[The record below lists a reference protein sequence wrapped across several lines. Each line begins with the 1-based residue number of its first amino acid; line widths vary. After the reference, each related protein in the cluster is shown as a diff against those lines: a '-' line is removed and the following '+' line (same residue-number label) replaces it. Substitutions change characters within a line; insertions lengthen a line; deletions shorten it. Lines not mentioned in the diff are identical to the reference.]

1 MKIPKYK
8 YLFIISDI
16 SIISSVYLFTI
27 LAIREFDGFNI
38 AVIKTAISP
47 IILASGLILIEL
59 LIFSYNNLY
68 KLSLVLVKSAHLTAI
83 MKSMLFT
90 IVIIFPSFLLLTN
103 LTFQENILVVIYF
116 AVCYTFI
123 LSLLRVALLRWLYM
137 LLKNTGL
144 RRKVLIVGDGKPG
157 RMLAAKLAFENPE
170 GINIIGFIDESK
182 EIGEEIINGKK
193 VLGKYAD
200 INTVVKHFGIDEIL
214 IVDETRDYEQLLEL
228 VDYCRETK
236 LTVKI
241 TSELFKIIPQKLYT
255 EKYENLPVIEISS
268 SYNYFWI
275 SLKIKRIFDILVAVS
290 VFILFA
296 PLFVLIALLVKVSSK
311 GPVFF
316 SQVRV
321 GKGGRLFKFYKFRTM
336 LVMNEEDTNRKEK
349 MLKFMKGSGSADGET
364 KVKSDW
370 RITKIGKILR
380 KTSLDELPQLFNV
393 IKGDMS
399 LVGPRPCM
407 LYEYDNYDNW
417 QKRRVNVIPGC
428 TGVWQVTG
436 RSSVSFK
443 DSIVLDL
450 YYINN
455 MSPWM
460 DLQLMLKTIPVII
473 FGKGGG

>member
-8 YLFIISDI
+8 YLFVISDI
-16 SIISSVYLFTI
+16 LILSFVLIFTGST
-27 LAIREFDGFNI
+27 IRLLTNI
-38 AVIKTAISP
+38 NVDTIQTVISP
-47 IILASGLILIEL
+47 VILSLSFFTVVL
-59 LIFSYNNLY
+59 LIFSLNNMY
-68 KLSLVLVKSAHLTAI
+68 KISVVLVRSAHLTAI
-83 MKSMLFT
+83 LRSLFF
-90 IVIIFPSFLLLTN
+90 I
-103 LTFQENILVVIYF
+103 ILV
-116 AVCYTFI
+116 AVPATLFLIINLNHAIAAIVSFMISYIFWTY
-123 LSLLRVALLRWLYM
+123 LLRIELLRGIYVF
-137 LLKNTGL
+137 LKNKGL

-157 RMLAAKLAFENPE
+157 RMLAAKLAFENPV
-170 GINIIGFIDESK
+170 GIIIVGFIDETK

-193 VLGKYAD
+193 VLGKYKD
-200 INTVVKHFGIDEIL
+200 INTVIKQNQIDEIL

-236 LTVKI
+236 IHVKI

-255 EKYENLPVIEISS
+255 EKYENLPVIDISS
-268 SYNYFWI
+268 SYNNYWI
-275 SLKIKRIFDILVAVS
+275 SGKIKRTFDILVAS
-290 VFILFA
+290 ALFMILSPAF
-296 PLFVLIALLVKVSSK
+296 FVIAFLVKISSE

-316 SQVRV
+316 SQIRV
-321 GKGGRLFKFYKFRTM
+321 GKGGRPFKFYKFRTM
-336 LVMNEEDTNRKEK
+336 IVIKEEDAERKEK
-349 MLKFMKGSGSADGET
+349 MLEFMKENNSSKSET

-370 RITKIGKILR
+370 RITKIGRLLR

-399 LVGPRPCM
+399 LVGPRPCL
-407 LYEYDNYDNW
+407 LYEYENYDNW

-428 TGVWQVTG
+428 TGVWQVIG

-473 FGKGGG
+473 FGRGGG

>member
-1 MKIPKYK
+1 MNMPKYK

-16 SIISSVYLFTI
+16 LIISTIYLFTI
-27 LAIREFDGFNI
+27 LAIKEFTGLNI
-38 AVIKTAISP
+38 DLIKTNTSP
-47 IILASGLILIEL
+47 IILASSLIIVEL

-83 MKSMLFT
+83 MKSLLFT
-90 IVIIFPSFLLLTN
+90 LVIVFPSLLLLTN
-103 LTFQENILVVIYF
+103 LTFKDSILLLGYF
-116 AVCYTFI
+116 AVCYTFVS
-123 LSLLRVALLRWLYM
+123 SLLRVALLRWLYI
-137 LLKNTGL
+137 LLKNSGL
-144 RRKVLIVGDGKPG
+144 RRRVLIVGDGKPG

-170 GINIIGFIDESK
+170 GINIVGFIDEGR

-193 VLGKYAD
+193 VLGNYSD
-200 INTVVKHFGIDEIL
+200 INRVVKHFGIEEIL

-228 VDYCRETK
+228 VDYCRETR
-236 LTVKI
+236 LSVKI

-268 SYNYFWI
+268 SYNYFWAA
-275 SLKIKRIFDILVAVS
+275 LKIKRIFDILIAFS
-290 VFILFA
+290 VFVLFS
-296 PLFVLIALLVKVSSK
+296 PIFVLIALLVKISSK

-316 SQVRV
+316 SQIRV
-321 GKGGRLFKFYKFRTM
+321 GKGGRPFKFYKFRTM
-336 LVMNEEDTNRKEK
+336 LVIDEEDTSRKEK
-349 MLKFMKGSGSADGET
+349 MLEFMKDGGSSDGET

-370 RITKIGKILR
+370 RITRIGRILR

-393 IKGDMS
+393 MKGDMS

-428 TGVWQVTG
+428 TGVWQVAG

-460 DLQLMLKTIPVII
+460 DLQLILKTIPVII
-473 FGKGGG
+473 FGRGGG